1 MSEPV
6 RRWTPGFATATL
18 VCLLVVAVPVG
29 IWTAQTWLSGT
40 LGGGAAGL
48 LAVPMSTILA
58 WLATR
63 RPDWQTPG
71 PDRPG
76 AEWLLGAAT
85 LALLAALAAA
95 DAAWDALVVVG
106 ALLPVAFFAWLW
118 GWLGLGRARLLAVP
132 VGFTAFALPW
142 EYFLRARIDV
152 PLQIWSA
159 DVAKLLLD
167 LSGHPVRIWNEYT
180 IYDARFYVI
189 VNETC
194 SGMNMLVTLAMYTL
208 VFGWVA
214 QPSLRS
220 RLLLFLLVVPLALLA
235 NGARIAGIHLM
246 GLYGGQELAM
256 GPWHTRSAYLIFL
269 PVFWFLF
276 VVNQA
281 LLRRAARRAAAPPP
295 PA

>member
-1 MSEPV
+1 MSAV
-6 RRWTPGFATATL
+6 ALARRWSPLFAAATL
-18 VCLLVVAVPVG
+18 ACLLVIAIPVG
-29 IWTAQTWLSGT
+29 IWTVHTWLDGT

-48 LAVPMSTILA
+48 LAVPMSTVLA

-63 RPDWQTPG
+63 RPAWATPG

-76 AEWLLGAAT
+76 AER
-85 LALLAALAAA
+85 LLAVTTAALIGGLVFV
-95 DAAWDALVVVG
+95 DHTWDALILVG

-118 GWLGLGRARLLAVP
+118 GWLGLGHARLLAVP
-132 VGFTAFALPW
+132 VGFSAFALPW
-142 EYFLRARIDV
+142 EYFLRARLDV

-159 DVAKLLLD
+159 DIAQLLLG
-167 LSGHPVRIWNEYT
+167 LTGHPVRIWNDYT

-214 QPSLRS
+214 QPSLRA
-220 RLLLFLLVVPLALLA
+220 RGLLFLLVLPLALLA
-235 NGARIAGIHLM
+235 NGARVAGIHLM
-246 GLYGGQELAM
+246 GLYGGVELAM

-281 LLRRAARRAAAPPP
+281 LLRRAARRAP
-295 PA
+295 PAAA